1 MQLKTLSLNKA
12 LFSNLSRSIIF
23 LTIINI
29 ICTFILVPFSYV
41 IAHIDSGAGPHNH
54 SKYLIG
60 ETMTMPIYFV
70 GTMLYALLCAAF
82 LTYYFKSQAASD
94 FIHSLP
100 IKRER
105 ILITAYAVFLSHL
118 LVDLLLNGLITWI
131 VGIKY
136 ASIDIEKIVIWILVN
151 LVIDFF
157 IFTITML
164 FGLFINNMLNHL
176 VSSLIL
182 IASPFILGTMV
193 YTTHMFMFKG
203 LQNYPD
209 ELMTN
214 LTVPI
219 RFINDIAIDQVDFKY
234 LIMIFLV
241 STVIFILLFVIYKQR
256 KNERINEAYST
267 NYAHFFV
274 FFISMLIATLLG
286 GIIFNSIFNEQKFI
300 TIFIYL
306 VSFTLIYIF
315 LEMIAQKSVRIN
327 FDRKLY
333 AITLGMIAVAIVAI
347 YISGQMRENYVPEVE
362 EVESVVANIGGD
374 STENGENLLNQIP
387 IKDEKTIQNIIEAQ
401 REIIKRKKH
410 DDMYEKTVI
419 INYFLKSGKKISRMY
434 DVNSSQ
440 YKQYIKTANKNNSD
454 KTMIDDIPWDK
465 IKYNDL
471 ELMSM
476 SDINLLKDIDADK
489 NYWDSLEPVLKNTLA
504 LNKENQLNEKFMYS
518 TLSISINDNIN
529 TKKDFSATEGQQ
541 TNIPISI
548 YDTKMLNYL
557 VDNHQIKSKSAIYG
571 ESKVY
576 FLGNEN
582 NFKKAYRSNDLVTKM
597 KFAKKINNKEF
608 FKLIDENKASI
619 DGTEYYYIE
628 DTSTYVAIKK

>member
-70 GTMLYALLCAAF
+70 GTMLYTLLCAAF

-118 LVDLLLNGLITWI
+118 LVNLLLNGLITWI
-131 VGIKY
+131 VEIKY

-333 AITLGMIAVAIVAI
+333 ALTLGMIAVAIVAI
-347 YISGQMRENYVPEVE
+347 YISGQMREKYVPQAEK
-362 EVESVVANIGGD
+362 VESVILKHNENEYGESLTDNVKITSQKAIDNI
-374 STENGENLLNQIP
+374 TKAHRF
-387 IKDEKTIQNIIEAQ
+387 IKDKSADNYMNYVV
-401 REIIKRKKH
+401 IKYQ
-410 DDMYEKTVI
+410 M
-419 INYFLKSGKKISRMY
+419 KSGKIIERNYNYQDQY
-434 DVNSSQ
+434 DRKFNALIQNGVS
-440 YKQYIKTANKNNSD
+440 NNEFVD
-454 KTMIDDIPWDK
+454 NIPWDK
-465 IKYNDL
+465 LKKHDL
-471 ELMSM
+471 AIIAEHQNNFSG
-476 SDINLLKDIDADK
+476 SG
-489 NYWDSLEPVLKNTLA
+489 
-504 LNKENQLNEKFMYS
+504 
-518 TLSISINDNIN
+518 SITN
-529 TKKDFSATEGQQ
+529 KDFDDLKPLLQKTLEYNVNRDPLIQDSKTGVFLQFSESFNAINESFTESGMVS
-541 TNIPISI
+541 IPISI
-548 YDTKMLNYL
+548 YDEDMIKYL
-557 VDNHQIKSKSAIYG
+557 IDNKVFNKKSDLLPGGTY
-571 ESKVY
+571 Y
-576 FLGNEN
+576 YLGNVS
-582 NFKKAYRSNDLVTKM
+582 NFYKVDLTKEDI
-597 KFAKKINNKEF
+597 KDYNFAKKINKQE
-608 FKLIDENKASI
+608 LIDKIDNNKI
-619 DGTEYYYIE
+619 NPKGKELYYLSESSSFIVV
-628 DTSTYVAIKK
+628 DK